1 MDTSKHYLT
10 KEKLEELKEEL
21 VLLKTKKRKEI
32 AEDLEYARALGD
44 LSENAEY
51 HAAREMQANVEDRI
65 NKIEDILKNAEI
77 VTFQHSESVNMGS
90 TVTIQKISD
99 KK

>member
-10 KEKLEELKEEL
+10 KEKLEELKGEL
-21 VLLKTKKRKEI
+21 VVLKTKKRKEI

-51 HAAREMQANVEDRI
+51 HAA
-65 NKIEDILKNAEI
+65 
-77 VTFQHSESVNMGS
+77 
-90 TVTIQKISD
+90 
-99 KK
+99 